1 VKKYPLV
8 FIAMVGLLLIC
19 LVVVSCGKET
29 TTPPPGAAPTTQAP
43 AATSAPAAATSAPA
57 ASKPAVTAAPTTDA
71 AAQKYGGAMKVIL
84 RADVTVLGTPS
95 EGPGGSPHRSVEAA
109 YDVLVRYDENFTIQP
124 RLADSWDI
132 APDGKSITFHL
143 KKGIKFSD
151 GTPFNADAVK
161 YNLEVYAPS
170 GVKTPSQTKI
180 VSMDVIDDNTLR
192 LNLKAYDSTIFL
204 DLGDSLGLMCSPT
217 AAKKATTA
225 ENMAIDH
232 LVGTGPF
239 KLAEFKRSQYAK
251 YVKNPL
257 YWQPGKP
264 YIDTWEVDFITDSV
278 TSLMALQKGDAW
290 VMHGLKPTEANQ
302 IKGGGVFDIISTQ
315 VKLMNVL
322 LPDGKNQDSP
332 WSNPKVR
339 MAAEY
344 AIDKDALAKGI
355 GEGFYDASYQFAP
368 AGAAHF
374 AQDAPKRSF
383 DPAKAKA
390 LLTEA
395 GFANGF
401 STKIYA
407 SQTYN
412 KDILVG
418 IQTYLK
424 NVGINAELDLADS
437 TRMVDMQN
445 NGWRNGLYV
454 PGVPII
460 SNLRSLSLRLAG
472 GWHVS
477 MGRPADWQ
485 TRVDATVA
493 ETDTKKSMDMFRGL
507 VKTMVDECM
516 NIPLWG
522 QPDISA
528 VNKKVKD
535 LKWTLGGHPRFYE
548 PQDAWISK

>member
-1 VKKYPLV
+1 MKKQAV
-8 FIAMVGLLLIC
+8 VVMSIVGLLLIC
-19 LVVVSCGKET
+19 LIAVSCGTSAT
-29 TTPPPGAAPTTQAP
+29 TSQPSAAAPATLAP
-43 AATSAPAAATSAPA
+43 AATSAAPVASAPMT
-57 ASKPAVTAAPTTDA
+57 TAA
-71 AAQKYGGAMKVIL
+71 QNKYGGAMKVIL
-84 RADVTVLGTPS
+84 RTDVTVLGTPS

-109 YDVLVRYDENFTIQP
+109 YDVLVRYDENFKIQP

-143 KKGIKFSD
+143 KKNIKFHD

-161 YNLEVYAPS
+161 YNLDVYAPS

-180 VSMDVIDDNTLR
+180 VSMDVIDDYTLR

-217 AAKKATTA
+217 AMKKTTTA

-239 KLAEFKRSQYAK
+239 KLTEFKRSQYAK
-251 YVKNPL
+251 YVKNPD
-257 YWQPGKP
+257 YWQAGKP
-264 YIDTWEVDFITDSV
+264 YLETWEVDFIPDAV
-278 TSLMALQKGDAW
+278 TSLMSLQKGDAW

-302 IKGGGVFDIISTQ
+302 LKGGTVFDIITTQ
-315 VKLMNVL
+315 VKLMSVL

-332 WSNPKVR
+332 WFNPKVR

-344 AIDKDALAKGI
+344 ALDKETLAQGI
-355 GEGFYDASYQFAP
+355 GEGFYQASYQFAP

-374 AQDAPKRSF
+374 APDAAKRTY
-383 DPAKAKA
+383 DPAKAKQ

-407 SQTYN
+407 SNTYN

-424 NVGINAELDLADS
+424 AVGINAELDLADS

-485 TRVDATVA
+485 DRVDATVA
-493 ETDTKKSMDMFRGL
+493 QTDPQKGMEQFKGL

-528 VNKKVKD
+528 VNKKVND
-535 LKWTLGGHPRFYE
+535 LKWTQGGHPRFYE